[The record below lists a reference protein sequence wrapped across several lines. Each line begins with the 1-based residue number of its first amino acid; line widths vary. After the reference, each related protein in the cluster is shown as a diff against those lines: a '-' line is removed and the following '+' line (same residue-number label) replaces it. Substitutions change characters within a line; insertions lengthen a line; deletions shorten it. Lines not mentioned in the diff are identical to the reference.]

1 MNSYSEAA
9 ILFIGIAFVLKK
21 SNKQWLWEKRLQERL
36 ALLKFPFFIST
47 LSKISPSYLFC
58 MWLENGTLSILPTI
72 RHVIQSPSWSSDHV
86 CAVHTAAL
94 PLGPK
99 IHQLTFQLAPFPPLC
114 FLSPSRRNHSLPSGA
129 STGPTLFLVMNATC
143 SNECEAYLWVWSC
156 TQLPDISHF
165 SP

>member
-1 MNSYSEAA
+1 MIVLREQWTHVHRAVGTM
-9 ILFIGIAFVLKK
+9 LAFK
-21 SNKQWLWEKRLQERL
+21 NKWLRGNRKGWPCLD
-36 ALLKFPFFIST
+36 FPFSCTPFQK
-47 LSKISPSYLFC
+47 LSASFLFRLWQAWEWPSL
-58 MWLENGTLSILPTI
+58 LPAI
-72 RHVIQSPSWSSDHV
+72 HGVIQSPCWSNDHA

-99 IHQLTFQLAPFPPLC
+99 IHQLTCQLAPFPPLC
-114 FLSPSRRNHSLPSGA
+114 FLSLSRRNHSLPSGA

-143 SNECEAYLWVWSC
+143 SNECEAYLWVQSC